1 MGAVAPAVR
10 FGRGGG
16 AVYAAAAG
24 VDDGIAVMAAALPRF
39 LGYGIGDLTSARS
52 VAAW

>member
-1 MGAVAPAVR
+1 MGAVAPAMR

-16 AVYAAAAG
+16 AVDAAPAG
-24 VDDGIAVMAAALPRF
+24 VDDGIAVVAAALPRF
-39 LGYGIGDLTSARS
+39 LGYGIGELASARS